1 MMVSVV
7 SSIVVGSAYS
17 ANIMITNNINRNQHD
32 IMDTVIIY
40 FYRIHT
46 EINTKLLIEIID
58 IGQLA
63 TELANVEQGCGDVP
77 QVKGY
82 CSIIFSAHIEVIFSF

>member
-1 MMVSVV
+1 MVSVV
-7 SSIVVGSAYS
+7 SSIAVGSAYS
-17 ANIMITNNINRNQHD
+17 AIIMIMNNINRSQHD
-32 IMDTVIIY
+32 IVDTVIIIY
-40 FYRIHT
+40 FYCIHT

-63 TELANVEQGCGDVP
+63 TELANFEQGCGDAP

-82 CSIIFSAHIEVIFSF
+82 CSIIFSTHIEVISGF

>member
-1 MMVSVV
+1 MVSVV
-7 SSIVVGSAYS
+7 SSIAVGSAYAAS
-17 ANIMITNNINRNQHD
+17 IMIMNNINRSQHD
-32 IMDTVIIY
+32 IVDTVIIY

-63 TELANVEQGCGDVP
+63 TELVNVEQGCGDVP

-82 CSIIFSAHIEVIFSF
+82 CSIILSTHIEVISSF